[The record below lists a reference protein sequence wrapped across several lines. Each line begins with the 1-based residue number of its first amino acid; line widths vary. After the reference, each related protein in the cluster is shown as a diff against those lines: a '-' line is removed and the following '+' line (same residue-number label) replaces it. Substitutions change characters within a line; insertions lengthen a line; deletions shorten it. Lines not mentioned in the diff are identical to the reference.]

1 MNLIND
7 IKIIINNYIH
17 NYYTNYLKQNNI
29 LKIPD
34 DELLNILK
42 NIYETNCKELK
53 SVIRNNLK
61 EKYKNDYPSGSI
73 ENIILDIF
81 QDKDLSIKKIK
92 QEIIY
97 NQNNNNCNI
106 SLPIYNNSLNMN
118 INIIDNFVL
127 INSIDRE
134 KHFDE
139 DCNIVERYKFIYSI
153 NNIILEKLNYDEKI
167 NLIQK
172 LTKEN
177 DTLDLQLYFL
187 L

>member
-7 IKIIINNYIH
+7 IKIIISDYIYK
-17 NYYTNYLKQNNI
+17 YYTNFLKENNI
-29 LKIPD
+29 LKIIED
-34 DELLNILK
+34 DLLNILK

-61 EKYKNDYPSGSI
+61 EKYKNDYPSGSV

-81 QDKDLSIKKIK
+81 QDKDLSIEKIRE
-92 QEIIY
+92 EIIN
-97 NQNNNNCNI
+97 NQNNNEYNI
-106 SLPIYNNSLNMN
+106 LLPIYKNSLNMN
-118 INIIDNFVL
+118 INIIDNFVI

-134 KHFDE
+134 KHLDE
-139 DCNIVERYKFIYSI
+139 HCNIVERYKFIYSI
-153 NNIILEKLNYDEKI
+153 NNIVLEKLNYDEKI

-177 DTLDLQLYFL
+177 DTLDLLLYFL

>member
-7 IKIIINNYIH
+7 IKIIINNYVH

-29 LKIPD
+29 LKILHD
-34 DELLNILK
+34 DLIILLK

-61 EKYKNDYPSGSI
+61 KKYKNDYPSGTV

-81 QDKDLSIKKIK
+81 QDKDLSIEKIRE
-92 QEIIY
+92 EIIH
-97 NQNNNNCNI
+97 NQNNNEYNI

-127 INSIDRE
+127 INSIDRK
-134 KHFDE
+134 KHLDK
-139 DCNIVERYKFIYSI
+139 DCNIVEKYKFIYSI
-153 NNIILEKLNYDEKI
+153 NNIVLEKLNDDEKI
-167 NLIQK
+167 NLIHK

-177 DTLDLQLYFL
+177 DILNLQLYFL